1 MPGLI
6 PLGFPNEQLDVAVAD
21 AGLLLAERV
30 VVGLLHHGEPVRQ
43 LEVAVAAQRC
53 QQRRVVTVEVR
64 VVDWAPLQAQRAPL
78 ALDGQVQLLGQAVAD
93 QSRSAQNQLAVA
105 GEAALTPRRVLGVAA
120 VRQRPPLRQGDAH
133 DVACAAAAAPR
144 PPPSIAAST
153 PRAAAGGS
161 PGRPGGSTSRRSP
174 CTPAT
179 PPPRRPDR
187 APSRPGRSRRSAG
200 RGQCRRHTF
209 AARFGARACPSPEG
223 RPATRADGGTGHLQM
238 GVESS
243 ALLALD
249 GAKHRVDPAQHPA
262 RGQGVAP
269 ERVAARPLRSGAVGA
284 ARAEP
289 DSQKVAQRQEQFRV

>member
-1 MPGLI
+1 M
-6 PLGFPNEQLDVAVAD
+6 
-21 AGLLLAERV
+21 
-30 VVGLLHHGEPVRQ
+30 
-43 LEVAVAAQRC
+43 
-53 QQRRVVTVEVR
+53 
-64 VVDWAPLQAQRAPL
+64 PLQAQRAPL

-120 VRQRPPLRQGDAH
+120 VRQRPPLAAWAGREMHMMLLAPLQLLHVLRQ
-133 DVACAAAAAPR
+133 VSPR
-144 PPPSIAAST
+144 PLLGPQPAARLVG
-153 PRAAAGGS
+153 RAAQHQGAVLVLRPLLLHGGPIALPAVRVAVDGAPDVGSVGGIPLQQGLELGLAQVQKAG
-161 PGRPGGSTSRRSP
+161 
-174 CTPAT
+174 
-179 PPPRRPDR
+179 
-187 APSRPGRSRRSAG
+187 
-200 RGQCRRHTF
+200 Q
-209 AARFGARACPSPEG
+209 
-223 RPATRADGGTGHLQM
+223 RPALMAALDEHLQM

-269 ERVAARPLRSGAVGA
+269 KRVAARPLRSGAVGA